1 MLTSAGPSQLSLTNA
16 ISVRTVAGER
26 ELRHSDAS
34 LCMRHGDTLQVSAH
48 SASCHKIGRLWR
60 CDLACSSRE
69 SGLIRAWSSRSRSP
83 KALWP
88 QNTTASVAHA
98 VRLAAAP
105 AAAPSLPW
113 LKYARRAVLKRSLDG
128 AAWRHGNVVFSVQD
142 DGAKKRTAE
151 EMEGGAEEKGKA
163 RQANYL
169 QLTAT
174 GGLLDCR
181 PCSTHVG
188 RR

>member
-1 MLTSAGPSQLSLTNA
+1 MSTSVMLTSAGPSQLSLTNA

-69 SGLIRAWSSRSRSP
+69 SGLIRAWSSRSRSQ
-83 KALWP
+83 KTLWP

-113 LKYARRAVLKRSLDG
+113 LKYARRSQAKLRRCRLATRECRLLRAGRLRKEANGGGDG
-128 AAWRHGNVVFSVQD
+128 GRGGRKGQGPSGKLSAAHSDWWV
-142 DGAKKRTAE
+142 
-151 EMEGGAEEKGKA
+151 A
-163 RQANYL
+163 RLSAM
-169 QLTAT
+169 
-174 GGLLDCR
+174 
-181 PCSTHVG
+181 
-188 RR
+188 